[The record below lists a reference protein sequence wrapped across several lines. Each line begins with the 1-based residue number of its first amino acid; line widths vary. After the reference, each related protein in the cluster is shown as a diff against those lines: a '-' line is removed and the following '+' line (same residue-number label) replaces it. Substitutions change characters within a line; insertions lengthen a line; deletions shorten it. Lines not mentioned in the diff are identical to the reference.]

1 MARTRRA
8 AGARQEMERSPVS
21 TTEEQATEALQAA
34 PPIVLAPGPR
44 ATDRVPPPPND
55 VWELPYGT
63 AWVYHGEGNGQLTRP
78 VLIADGFS
86 SGPSDLSLTWENL
99 EYGPFPLLSEIRRR
113 GRDVVLVGYHERSA
127 SILQN
132 AEAVMAA
139 VIEAT
144 GRRVGDHPLT
154 VGGFSM
160 GGLVS
165 RYALAK
171 LETDGIEHQ
180 AQLYFSYDSPHTG
193 AWIPISLQAFAHYI
207 RKLDPRFSDQI
218 NSPAAQELL
227 SRHIASWQDK
237 PATSERCR
245 RLAPGAAGAADRPVQ
260 RPRQRC
266 RKRCGPGVEAVVG
279 KGLAVTGTELRT
291 QPEGDDQLAA
301 KLRVVTLPTREIR
314 TSELPDIDGAPG
326 GTLPGFGILA
336 DALNDL
342 PAALG
347 FKVDDPVREHC
358 FVPAVSAVSV
368 REPDTRDDL
377 YTPIDDEELEE
388 TPFHAV
394 KFASQ
399 SELHTLV
406 TEELATWF
414 LDQLP

>member
-1 MARTRRA
+1 M
-8 AGARQEMERSPVS
+8 S
-21 TTEEQATEALQAA
+21 TTEEQAAEALRSA
-34 PPIVLAPGPR
+34 PPIILAPGPR
-44 ATDRVPPPPND
+44 ATDRIPPPPTD
-55 VWELPYGT
+55 VWDLPYGT

-86 SGPSDLSLTWENL
+86 VGPSDLGFTWDNL
-99 EYGPFPLLSEIRRR
+99 EYGPYPLLGEMRRR

-139 VIEAT
+139 VTEAVD
-144 GRRVGDHPLT
+144 RRLGDHPLT

-160 GGLVS
+160 GGLVA

-171 LETDGIEHQ
+171 METMGLAHQ

-193 AWIPISLQAFAHYI
+193 AWIPVSLQAFAHYI
-207 RKLDPRFSDQI
+207 RRLDDRFSDQI
-218 NSPAAQELL
+218 NSPASQELL
-227 SRHIASWQDK
+227 SKHIASWQDK
-237 PATSERCR
+237 PATSERR
-245 RLAPGAAGAADRPVQ
+245 QEFLRALEEVGDWPQQPRLIALANGPDSGNGNGVA
-260 RPRQRC
+260 
-266 RKRCGPGVEAVVG
+266 PGVEAVKG

-336 DALNDL
+336 NALNDL
-342 PAALG
+342 PAWLG
-347 FKVDDPVREHC
+347 FKVGNPVREHC
-358 FVPAVSAVSV
+358 FVPAVSAVAL
-368 REPDTRDDL
+368 REPATREDL
-377 YTPIDDEELEE
+377 YTPISEEELEQA
-388 TPFHAV
+388 PFHAV
-394 KFASQ
+394 RFASQ
-399 SELHTLV
+399 SEMHTLV
-406 TEELATWF
+406 TEELAMWF

>member
-1 MARTRRA
+1 M
-8 AGARQEMERSPVS
+8 S
-21 TTEEQATEALQAA
+21 TTEEQAAEALQSA
-34 PPIVLAPGPR
+34 PPIILAPGPR
-44 ATDRVPPPPND
+44 ATDRVPPPPTD
-55 VWELPYGT
+55 VWDLPYGT

-86 SGPSDLSLTWENL
+86 VGPSDLSLTWELL

-139 VIEAT
+139 VTEAVD
-144 GRRVGDHPLT
+144 RRVGGHPLT

-160 GGLVS
+160 GGLVA

-171 LETDGIEHQ
+171 METMGISHQ
-180 AQLYFSYDSPHTG
+180 TRLYFSYDSPHTG
-193 AWIPISLQAFAHYI
+193 AWVPVSLQAFAHYI
-207 RKLDPRFSDQI
+207 RRLDDRFSDQI
-218 NSPAAQELL
+218 NSPASQELL
-227 SRHIASWQDK
+227 CKHIASWQDK
-237 PATSERCR
+237 PATSERR
-245 RLAPGAAGAADRPVQ
+245 QEFLRALEEVGNWPREPRLIALSNGPVSGAGNGVAPD
-260 RPRQRC
+260 
-266 RKRCGPGVEAVVG
+266 VEAVKG

-301 KLRVVTLPTREIR
+301 KLRVVTLPTREVR

-336 DALNDL
+336 TALNAL
-342 PAALG
+342 PAWLG
-347 FKVDDPVREHC
+347 FKVDNPVREHC
-358 FVPAVSAVSV
+358 FVPAVSAVSL
-368 REPDTRDDL
+368 REPTTREDL
-377 YTPIDDEELEE
+377 YTPISDEELEE

-394 KFASQ
+394 RFASQ
-399 SELHTLV
+399 SEMHTLV
-406 TEELATWF
+406 TEELAMWF